1 MHLVGKT
8 ALITG
13 GASGI
18 GLAMAR
24 RFAAE
29 GAAVA
34 LVDRNPMGGGEAVRE
49 LQAGGAKAHFI
60 EADLLH
66 PSEIERAVQETM
78 AACGRLD
85 ILVNNAGV
93 ILPKATGHIT
103 VAEWDWLMA
112 IDLRA
117 PFLLVQAALPAL
129 KTSRGNV
136 LNISSTAALRVFAA
150 NVPYIT
156 AKGGLIAM
164 TKSLAVDLHPY
175 GVRVNCLCPGG
186 VDTPLVHQDRAA
198 RGRSETELET
208 LKDRG
213 FLLQP
218 EQVAA
223 AALHLVSDEGSAITG
238 SVLVVDGGSRLF

>member
-1 MHLVGKT
+1 MHLAGKT

-34 LVDRNPMGGGEAVRE
+34 LVDRNPAAGVAAAGE
-49 LQAGGAKAHFI
+49 LQAAGAKAYFI

-66 PSEIERAVQETM
+66 PREIEHAVQEAI

-93 ILPKATGHIT
+93 ILPKATEHIT
-103 VAEWDWLMA
+103 LAEWDWLMA

-136 LNISSTAALRVFAA
+136 LNIGSTAALRVFAA

-156 AKGGLIAM
+156 AKAGLIAM
-164 TKSLAVDLHPY
+164 SKSLAVDLHPY

-186 VDTPLVHQDRAA
+186 VDTPLVYQDSMA
-198 RGRSETELET
+198 RGRSETELAR
-208 LKDRG
+208 LKDQGR
-213 FLLQP
+213 LLQP
-218 EQVAA
+218 EQIAA
-223 AALHLVSDEGSAITG
+223 AALYLVSDEGSPVNG